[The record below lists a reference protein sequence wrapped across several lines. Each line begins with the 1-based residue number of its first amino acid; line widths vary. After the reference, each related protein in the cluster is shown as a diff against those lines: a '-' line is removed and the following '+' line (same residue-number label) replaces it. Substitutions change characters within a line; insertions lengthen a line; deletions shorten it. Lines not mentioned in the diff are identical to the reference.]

1 MARNPTS
8 GTMHIFVLD
17 IITSFE
23 CYQIECE
30 RNITNPVMRSK
41 ELVEKIELSW
51 QRLPAS
57 VRRYYIEQYGFRG
70 LYNLEKILE
79 KIEGNDP
86 PL

>member
-1 MARNPTS
+1 MARIPTS

-17 IITSFE
+17 VITSFE
-23 CYQIECE
+23 AYQIECE

-51 QRLPAS
+51 QRLPQS
-57 VRRYYIEQYGFRG
+57 VRKYYIREYGFNG
-70 LYNLEKILE
+70 LYNLEKILSKME
-79 KIEGNDP
+79 ENDP